1 MKKPIYTVVI
11 GRRGATIHVENNFSH
26 PLTFGF
32 EFPEY
37 DEELNK
43 KGVAIA
49 KLIQSAP
56 GLKDSLKETKDLL
69 KESNNKLAQTEK
81 DLFDVTE
88 KYKRLSS
95 IINKIGDYKRY
106 V

>member
-1 MKKPIYTVVI
+1 MKKFSKI
-11 GRRGATIHVENNFSH
+11 GLFKS
-26 PLTFGF
+26 
-32 EFPEY
+32 
-37 DEELNK
+37 
-43 KGVAIA
+43 KGRFF
-49 KLIQSAP
+49 
-56 GLKDSLKETKDLL
+56 